1 MPMFTGIV
9 RDLGLLEEL
18 RRDRLEIST
27 SLREK
32 LTLGASIAVNGVC
45 LTVSEL
51 TRNGFRADIS
61 LETFDRTSL
70 GRQHLRARV
79 NLELPLTLEGGL
91 DGHIVLG
98 HVDTVGKVQMV
109 SREREGWKFLFSYPT
124 EFRAYVADKGSVAV
138 DGISLTPFAAT
149 GRSFRVAVIPRTYE
163 TTALQDRRVGDP
175 VNIEFDI
182 LAKYVEGMV
191 RHVH

>member
-1 MPMFTGIV
+1 MFTGIV
-9 RDLGLLEEL
+9 QDLGLLEEL

-27 SLREK
+27 SLRDS

-45 LTVSEL
+45 LTVTEL
-51 TRNGFRADIS
+51 TRNGFRAHIS
-61 LETFDRTSL
+61 SETFTRTSL
-70 GRQHLRARV
+70 GRQRLHARV
-79 NLELPLTLEGGL
+79 NLELPLTLESGL

-98 HVDTVGKVQMV
+98 HVDTVGKVQVV
-109 SREREGWKFLFSYPT
+109 SREREGWKFVFSYPT
-124 EFRAYVADKGSVAV
+124 EFRRYMADKGSVAV

-149 GRSFRVAVIPRTYE
+149 GRTFQVAVISRTYE
-163 TTALQDRRVGDP
+163 TTALRDRRVGDP

-191 RHVH
+191 RRVH

>member
-9 RDLGLLEEL
+9 RDLGLLVAL

-51 TRNGFRADIS
+51 TQNGFRADIS
-61 LETFDRTSL
+61 SETFTRTSL

-91 DGHIVLG
+91 DGHILLG
-98 HVDTVGKVQMV
+98 HVDTVGKVHV
-109 SREREGWKFLFSYPT
+109 VRHDRDGWRFVFSYST
-124 EFRAYVADKGSVAV
+124 EYRAYVVDKGSVAV
-138 DGISLTPFAAT
+138 DGISLTPFDAT
-149 GRSFRVAVIPRTYE
+149 ERTFQVAVIPQTYE
-163 TTALQDRRVGDP
+163 ATVLQDRRVGDP

-191 RHVH
+191 KHVH

>member
-9 RDLGLLEEL
+9 SDLGLLEEL

-32 LTLGASIAVNGVC
+32 LALGASIAVNGVC

-61 LETFDRTSL
+61 SETFDRTSL

-98 HVDTVGKVQMV
+98 HVDTVGKVQV
-109 SREREGWKFLFSYPT
+109 VRHDHDGWKLVFSYPT
-124 EFRAYVADKGSVAV
+124 EFRAYVVDKGSVAV

-149 GRSFRVAVIPRTYE
+149 QRSFQVAVIPRTYE

-182 LAKYVEGMV
+182 LAKYIEGMV
-191 RHVH
+191 KRVY

>member
-1 MPMFTGIV
+1 MSMFTGIV
-9 RDLGLLEEL
+9 RDLGLLVEL

-27 SLREK
+27 SLRDK
-32 LTLGASIAVNGVC
+32 LSLGASIAVNGVC

-51 TRNGFRADIS
+51 TQRGFRAEIS
-61 LETFDRTSL
+61 SETFSRTSL
-70 GRQHLRARV
+70 GKQRLRARV
-79 NLELPLTLEGGL
+79 NLELPLTLEAGL

-98 HVDTVGKVQMV
+98 HVDTVGKVQEV
-109 SREREGWKFLFSYPT
+109 RREREGWKFVFSYPA
-124 EFRAYVADKGSVAV
+124 EFRAYVVDKGSVAV

-149 GRSFRVAVIPRTYE
+149 NGTFQVAVIPQTYE
-163 TTALQDRRVGDP
+163 QTALQDRQVGDP

-191 RHVH
+191 TYVH

>member
-1 MPMFTGIV
+1 MFTGIV
-9 RDLGLLEEL
+9 RDLGLLEDL

-27 SLREK
+27 SLRDR
-32 LTLGASIAVNGVC
+32 LALGASIAVNGVC

-51 TRNGFRADIS
+51 TRNGFHTDIS
-61 LETFDRTSL
+61 SETFDRTSL
-70 GRQHLRARV
+70 GKQRTHARV

-98 HVDTVGKVQMV
+98 HVDAVGKVQAV
-109 SREREGWKFLFSYPT
+109 RRAREGWKFVFSYPS
-124 EFRAYVADKGSVAV
+124 EYRAYVTDKGSVAV
-138 DGISLTPFAAT
+138 DGISLTPFAVT
-149 GRSFRVAVIPRTYE
+149 DRTFQVAVIPSTYE
-163 TTALQDRRVGDP
+163 TTTLRDRRVGDP

-191 RHVH
+191 SHVH

>member
-9 RDLGLLEEL
+9 RDLGLLVAL

-61 LETFDRTSL
+61 SETFTRTSL
-70 GRQHLRARV
+70 CRQHLRARV

-91 DGHIVLG
+91 DGHIILG
-98 HVDTVGKVQMV
+98 HVDTVGKVHV
-109 SREREGWKFLFSYPT
+109 VRRDRDGWRFVFSYPT
-124 EFRAYVADKGSVAV
+124 EYRAYVVDKGSVAV
-138 DGISLTPFAAT
+138 DGISLTPFDAT
-149 GRSFRVAVIPRTYE
+149 ERTFQVAVIPQTYE
-163 TTALQDRRVGDP
+163 ATVLQDRRVGDP

-191 RHVH
+191 KHVH